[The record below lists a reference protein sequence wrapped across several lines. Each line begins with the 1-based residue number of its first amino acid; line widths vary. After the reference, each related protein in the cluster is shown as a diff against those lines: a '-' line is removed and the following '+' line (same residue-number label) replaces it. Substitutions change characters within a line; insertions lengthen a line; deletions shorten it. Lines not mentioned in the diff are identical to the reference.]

1 MHIHLACSSAS
12 AQGWQAA
19 LRTSPRGFI
28 ISHSAHALSES
39 RHVILSEAPDIVI
52 IEARAHEDFDCI
64 MGLTQDLPDA
74 EYIIVGTQPDAD
86 SLLKL
91 MRAGVREVLPGQPD
105 GLSLS
110 QAVERLA
117 RKHGAAHRQSKK
129 AKILCFISCKGGSG
143 ATFLASNVAV
153 ALAADGQRRVALLDF
168 NLQFGDALMF
178 ISSQQA
184 PSNVAEVAVNS
195 ERLDQD
201 LLKASMLE
209 VSPGLLV
216 LPAPEDPSMAED
228 VHADHVRTILQTA
241 QSEFDYI
248 VIDLGRTLSAV
259 ALQALDMAD
268 QVYAVLQLTLPFIR
282 DGKRLQQI
290 FRSLDYPPSKIGWI
304 VNRFEKGGQLT
315 LLDLK
320 KSLRIEG
327 LHTVPNH
334 YSVVADSVNQGIP
347 VSRIAPRSPVT
358 LALTEIAHAITREA
372 PDDHMDSGWRNL
384 LGKLFDKRTT
394 GVSA

>member
-19 LRTSPRGFI
+19 LRTSPRGFV
-28 ISHSAHALSES
+28 ISHSAHALSDS
-39 RHVILSEAPDIVI
+39 RHTIVSEAPDIVI
-52 IEARAHEDFDCI
+52 VEARAKEDFDCI
-64 MGLTQDLPDA
+64 VTLTQDLPDA
-74 EYIIVGTQPDAD
+74 EYIIVGAQPDSD
-86 SLLKL
+86 TLLKL
-91 MRAGVREVLPGQPD
+91 MRAGVREVLPGHPD
-105 GLSLS
+105 GTTLH

-117 RKHGAAHRQSKK
+117 RKHGASHRAAKK

-178 ISSQQA
+178 ISSHQA
-184 PSNVAEVAVNS
+184 PSNVAEVAANS
-195 ERLDQD
+195 ERLDRD
-201 LLKASMLE
+201 LLRASMLE
-209 VSPGLLV
+209 ACPGLMV
-216 LPAPEDPSMAED
+216 LPAPDDPAAAED
-228 VHADHVRTILQTA
+228 VHAEHVRAILHTA
-241 QSEFDYI
+241 QTDFDYI
-248 VIDLGRTLSAV
+248 VIDLGRTLNAM
-259 ALQALDMAD
+259 ALQALDLAD

-315 LLDLK
+315 LEDLK
-320 KSLRIEG
+320 KSLKAET

-358 LALTEIAHAITREA
+358 LALASLVHEITNDS
-372 PDDHMDSGWRNL
+372 PDDTVDSGWRNL